1 MNNDNFPE
9 IPKKPDKKFTVH
21 IDDSDYLSPSQLDK
35 ITPPPVEKKKFEVHI
50 DDYDS
55 ASTDNSATEHQPQYK
70 GEIYFSNRRP
80 IKKEPEVV
88 EDIISTSDSTPASK
102 ITSGKKKKKNV
113 VLQNGLI
120 VFCSVVLI
128 LTTAFSAF
136 GISCV
141 NDVLAL
147 NRSEEKVKIVI
158 PQDATTGEIIDI
170 LDDNGLI
177 HQKLFCKSYYE
188 LVTWFKNIN
197 KKNKPADPKYLSGV
211 YYVER
216 NLGLEGFLNRFKA
229 SPKEADTVWLVFPEG
244 WTIYQIID
252 KIDEFEVCSKEE
264 MLAAINEADFE
275 FDFISEIE
283 KNSDRTFALEGYL
296 YPDTYEFYE
305 KSDANS
311 VIRKLLQGSEN
322 KWTDEYEQRR
332 IELGLTRDEVLT
344 IASIVQR
351 EAANSDQ
358 MGKISAVI
366 HNRLNRPASWPT
378 IGCDSTKNYISYFV
392 AKNVSSGQAL
402 MYQNA
407 YDTYSIQGLPPGPIC
422 NPGDDAINAALYP
435 DEDFSDY
442 YYFRHDKNGKI
453 YMAKT
458 QAEHDE
464 NGNEVLRVNSQY

>member
-1 MNNDNFPE
+1 MDNDNFPE
-9 IPKKPDKKFTVH
+9 IPKKSDKKFTVH
-21 IDDSDYLSPSQLDK
+21 IDDEDYMSPSDLEAIK
-35 ITPPPVEKKKFEVHI
+35 PPPKKKFEVHI
-50 DDYDS
+50 EDYETPS
-55 ASTDNSATEHQPQYK
+55 PETPASDHRPRYK

-80 IKKEPEVV
+80 TKREAPSSEPE
-88 EDIISTSDSTPASK
+88 STSSQKKS
-102 ITSGKKKKKNV
+102 SGKKKFNISSEAFKKG
-113 VLQNGLI
+113 LQNGLV
-120 VFCSVVLI
+120 VFCAIVLVF
-128 LTTAFSAF
+128 TTAFSAF

-147 NRSEEKVKIVI
+147 NRSEEKVKVTI
-158 PQDATTGEIIDI
+158 PQNATTDDILDI

-177 HQKLFCKSYYE
+177 HNKLFCKTYYN
-188 LVTWFKNIN
+188 LFTWFKNIN
-197 KKNKPADPKYLSGV
+197 KKNKPADPVYLSGV
-211 YYVER
+211 YYVEK
-216 NLGLEGFLNRFKA
+216 NLGLEGFLNRFKV
-229 SPKEADTVWLVFPEG
+229 SKKDSDTVWLVFPEG

-252 KIDEFEVCSKEE
+252 KIDKFDVCSKEE
-264 MLAAINEADFE
+264 MLSAISEADFE
-275 FDFISEIE
+275 FDFVKEIGN
-283 KNSDRTFALEGYL
+283 NSNRTFALEGYL

-344 IASIVQR
+344 IASIIQR

-366 HNRLNRPASWPT
+366 HNRLNKPASWPT
-378 IGCDSTKNYISYFV
+378 LGCDSTKNYISNSI
-392 AKNVSSGQAL
+392 ADRVSSSEAL
-402 MYQNA
+402 ALSNA
-407 YDTYSIQGLPPGPIC
+407 YDTYQIQGLPPGPIC

-435 DEDFSDY
+435 DENYADY

-464 NGNEVLRVNSQY
+464 NGNDVLKVNSQY

>member
-1 MNNDNFPE
+1 MDNDNFPE
-9 IPKKPDKKFTVH
+9 IPKKSDKKFTVH
-21 IDDSDYLSPSQLDK
+21 IDDEDYMSPSDLEAIK
-35 ITPPPVEKKKFEVHI
+35 PPPKKKFEVHI
-50 DDYDS
+50 EDYETPS
-55 ASTDNSATEHQPQYK
+55 PETPASDHRPRYK

-80 IKKEPEVV
+80 TKREAPSSEPER
-88 EDIISTSDSTPASK
+88 TPSQK
-102 ITSGKKKKKNV
+102 KSSGKKKFNISSEAFKKG
-113 VLQNGLI
+113 LQNGLV
-120 VFCSVVLI
+120 VFCAIVLVF
-128 LTTAFSAF
+128 TTAFSAF

-147 NRSEEKVKIVI
+147 NRSEEKVKVTI
-158 PQDATTGEIIDI
+158 PQNATTDDILDI

-177 HQKLFCKSYYE
+177 HNKLFCKTYYN
-188 LVTWFKNIN
+188 LFTWFKNIN
-197 KKNKPADPKYLSGV
+197 KKNKPADPVYLSGV
-211 YYVER
+211 YYVEK
-216 NLGLEGFLNRFKA
+216 NLGLEGFLNRFKV
-229 SPKEADTVWLVFPEG
+229 SKKDSDTVWLVFPEG

-252 KIDEFEVCSKEE
+252 KIDKFDVCSKEE
-264 MLAAINEADFE
+264 MLSAISEADFE
-275 FDFISEIE
+275 FDFVKEIGN
-283 KNSDRTFALEGYL
+283 NSNRTFALEGYL

-344 IASIVQR
+344 IASIIQR

-366 HNRLNRPASWPT
+366 HNRLNKPASWPT
-378 IGCDSTKNYISYFV
+378 LGCDSTKNYISNSI
-392 AKNVSSGQAL
+392 ADRVSSSEAL
-402 MYQNA
+402 ALSNA
-407 YDTYSIQGLPPGPIC
+407 YDTYQIQGLPPGPIC

-435 DEDFSDY
+435 DENYADY

-464 NGNEVLRVNSQY
+464 NGNDVLKVNSQY